1 MKDTKKL
8 LFLGT
13 YPPPYGGISSHLYD
27 LLPSLQK
34 TGHKVISFTP
44 YAEKNM
50 NDEFENG
57 LRIIKMTTRKMF
69 VNNSLKILLFL
80 FLNIKY
86 LYSLKLIQ
94 YIRLVSCA
102 FQLRKIIKN
111 ERIDIV
117 YTFEEHILIIP
128 FLKKIINN
136 NIIINSMI
144 FGEYYLYPDKFLKM
158 KLYMKKC
165 FSLIDQ
171 IYSSSQY
178 CAESI
183 EKVFSFKFSS
193 KVIYVGVDENI
204 YFPAKN
210 NQKFKSF
217 LNIPESS
224 FVYFFLGRMD
234 KSMGID
240 FLIENAEKILNI
252 GENVYLI
259 LAGAKGS
266 YSVQVN
272 ELSNK
277 YDRIKYY
284 ENIPFDQ
291 KLSFYHACDVYLAPT
306 MQKHACMGVSIKE
319 AMACGKPIIAS
330 NSGGIPEAITNGEN
344 GFMIDTINGK
354 LDSEDFI
361 KKLEMI
367 YKDELLR
374 EKMSKKGRKVFLE
387 KFTNKI
393 TLNKYLEIINELS

>member
-136 NIIINSMI
+136 NIIIGI
-144 FGEYYLYPDKFLKM
+144 FG
-158 KLYMKKC
+158 
-165 FSLIDQ
+165 S
-171 IYSSSQY
+171 
-178 CAESI
+178 
-183 EKVFSFKFSS
+183 
-193 KVIYVGVDENI
+193 
-204 YFPAKN
+204 
-210 NQKFKSF
+210 
-217 LNIPESS
+217 
-224 FVYFFLGRMD
+224 
-234 KSMGID
+234 
-240 FLIENAEKILNI
+240 
-252 GENVYLI
+252 
-259 LAGAKGS
+259 
-266 YSVQVN
+266 
-272 ELSNK
+272 
-277 YDRIKYY
+277 
-284 ENIPFDQ
+284 
-291 KLSFYHACDVYLAPT
+291 
-306 MQKHACMGVSIKE
+306 
-319 AMACGKPIIAS
+319 
-330 NSGGIPEAITNGEN
+330 
-344 GFMIDTINGK
+344 
-354 LDSEDFI
+354 
-361 KKLEMI
+361 
-367 YKDELLR
+367 
-374 EKMSKKGRKVFLE
+374 
-387 KFTNKI
+387 
-393 TLNKYLEIINELS
+393 